1 MADLFGE
8 AVTRGVSA
16 NPAGALRAGRD
27 RYLPEARALWAVLS
41 DGHKRLGYNVSRT
54 YCLRDADTRKPIRS
68 SWVDRGTWRP
78 ARDVDALGE
87 LTDRTLNPF
96 VLQKHLLGKY
106 DVAWQAPSWTSLVVF
121 DIDRH
126 LPGRAPAR
134 EASFETVLAAN
145 NKRDQTLA
153 RLWTAFGFGA
163 HLQPVILQTPSGGYH
178 VYLPLCRRTD
188 DAAAERTWPAAW
200 VRERIE
206 HHLNQAGLSL
216 SPGTLEL
223 FPSGVRLRAPCGLG
237 QMLLDVTCPDDSEYL
252 GLVPAPDTTVDRAGT
267 LSRRIGPLVREFCT
281 RLERARRPLDDW
293 LALERPAWHPTWG
306 PFGARDEMAPQ
317 TSVPKKQE
325 MDFQEVL
332 YSSQHNV
339 DVMGDGAVALGHEFS
354 GCLLYGKA
362 FVERIRDL
370 SQFGLTEPGQRHDA
384 ALKLVWYWGRVR
396 ALPKEEVL
404 ALLREWLEGFGHV
417 SHTRQRS
424 FTGFVKTCLREAAH
438 YFDRHVRPGQG
449 ARASSRTDV
458 ALRLLEPEDE
468 RWLQS
473 NANLEVRQEVIL
485 IFRYLKGFAN
495 TSGRVPGAV
504 NLSGQILASMC
515 GERRIAVVEADGVTK
530 RRRATVL
537 AMEELVRLGVL
548 TLHTNYS
555 TGRHGRLYTCWYQ
568 FGSGALPKE
577 DKAGRRVLA
586 VRSIEEGILQVVS
599 VGGRV
604 TCELVTSPDTFGKT
618 GAADQAFWWQ
628 RMYQRR
634 SFTPAEFFEGDVR
647 KLIPGPFRHR
657 YPSAKANDSAK
668 KRERTLRV
676 ETDSIPCPN
685 GPLPRTVGSRPP
697 GDTTQ
702 SRTERAAPAIDADSA
717 AGNEFD
723 WKRVAYRSLH
733 EFEADHSEST
743 RQSRCIDT
751 LALAMEAAWAAFE
764 KNGGGQGDTS

>member
-8 AVTRGVSA
+8 AVSCGASA
-16 NPAGALRAGRD
+16 NPAGALPAGRD

-41 DGHKRLGYNVSRT
+41 DGHKRLSYNVSRT

-78 ARDVDALGE
+78 ARDVDAAGE
-87 LTDRTLNPF
+87 HVDRTLNPF

-126 LPGRAPAR
+126 LPGRTPAH

-153 RLWTAFGFGA
+153 RLWAAFGFGA

-178 VYLPLCRRTD
+178 VYLPLCRHTD
-188 DAAAERTWPAAW
+188 DTAAERTWPAAW

-237 QMLLDVTCPDDSEYL
+237 QMLLDVTCPDDSDYL
-252 GLVPAPDTTVDRAGT
+252 GLVPALGTTVDRAGT
-267 LSRRIGPLVREFCT
+267 LSRRIGPLVRQFCT
-281 RLERARRPLDDW
+281 RLEQARRPLDQW
-293 LALERPAWHPTWG
+293 LNLERPAWHPTWG
-306 PFGARDEMAPQ
+306 PFGTRDEMAPQ

-325 MDFQEVL
+325 MEFQGVL
-332 YSSQHNV
+332 HPSQHNV
-339 DVMGDGAVALGHEFS
+339 DVMGDGAVALGQESS

-370 SQFGLTEPGQRHDA
+370 SQFGLTEPSQRHDA

-396 ALPKEEVL
+396 ALAKEEVL
-404 ALLREWLEGFGHV
+404 SLLREWLEGFCHV

-438 YFDRHVRPGQG
+438 YFDRHVRPGQR
-449 ARASSRTDV
+449 ACASSRTDV

-473 NANLEVRQEVIL
+473 NVNLEVRQEAIL
-485 IFRYLKGFAN
+485 ILRYLKGFAN
-495 TSGRVPGAV
+495 TSGRVPGTV

-515 GERRIAVVEADGVTK
+515 GERRISVVEADGVPK

-537 AMEELVRLGVL
+537 AMEKLVRLGVL
-548 TLHTNYS
+548 ALHTNYS

-586 VRSIEEGILQVVS
+586 VRSIEEGGLQVVS
-599 VGGRV
+599 DGGRV
-604 TCELVTSPDTFGKT
+604 ICELLTTPGSIGKT
-618 GAADQAFWWQ
+618 PVVDQTLWWQ

-647 KLIPGPFRHR
+647 KLIPGPFRHC
-657 YPSAKANDSAK
+657 YPSAKANESAR
-668 KRERTLRV
+668 KRGRAMPV
-676 ETDSIPCPN
+676 ETVSTPFRN
-685 GPLPRTVGSRPP
+685 GAMPSTVGAPP
-697 GDTTQ
+697 LDDTTQ
-702 SRTERAAPAIDADSA
+702 SRTERAGPATDADSA
-717 AGNEFD
+717 AGKEFD

-733 EFEADHSEST
+733 EFEADHSES
-743 RQSRCIDT
+743 RSASHCIDT
-751 LALAMEAAWAAFE
+751 LALAMNAAWVAFE
-764 KNGGGQGDTS
+764 KNRGGEGDTS